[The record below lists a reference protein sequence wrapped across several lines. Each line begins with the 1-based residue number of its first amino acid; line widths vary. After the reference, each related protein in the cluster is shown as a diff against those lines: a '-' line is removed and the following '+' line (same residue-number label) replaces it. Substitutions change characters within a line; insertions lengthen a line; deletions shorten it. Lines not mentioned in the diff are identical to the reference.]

1 MLVPHLKNVS
11 ISKVETVTYAFCIFF
26 LMNPF
31 YLWHSNSSSL
41 FILIAS
47 IISIRKIRKPTK
59 KQAVFS
65 ILFFLIYLYV
75 VITVNLNLYGSI
87 SVLLLCLLPLL
98 SGIFLNDVFEF
109 FRKIISIFLIP
120 SLLTYIL
127 INIIGIDLPHSTIT
141 SINDIKDYD
150 YSKYLFLVQDI
161 DPFTIFPRF
170 CAYYDEPGVV
180 GTLTSVLL
188 LISRFNLKKWVNLP
202 IFIAGIFS
210 FSLVFNIV
218 LIIYFL
224 LFFKNKYKI
233 IVALILLPFIPLIV
247 KNEAINELI
256 FLRFQIA
263 DNKLSGDQRTTKEY
277 DEAYARFQKTDKFY
291 FGDKDNDFVSNSG
304 TSTYKNLIVLYGL
317 IPFII
322 YVTMF
327 VYYGYLKFRLKKDF
341 LIYILILVS
350 VLYQRPYITS
360 LYYVFL
366 LYVPLVILKRDKLPI
381 TSLVTNTHDENAHL
395 IIL

>member
-1 MLVPHLKNVS
+1 MLVPLPKNVL
-11 ISKVETVTYAFCIFF
+11 ISKIEAYAYAFCIFF

-59 KQAVFS
+59 KHAVFS
-65 ILFFLIYLYV
+65 LLFFLIYLYV

-87 SVLLLCLLPLL
+87 SVLLLCLLPFL
-98 SGIFLNDVFEF
+98 SGIFLNDVFEL

-127 INIIGIDLPHSTIT
+127 INFFGIDLTHSIIPG
-141 SINDIKDYD
+141 INDIKDYD

-180 GTLTSVLL
+180 GTLSSVLL
-188 LISRFNLKKWVNLP
+188 LISRFNLKKWVNIP

-233 IVALILLPFIPLIV
+233 IVVIILLPFIPLIV
-247 KNEAINELI
+247 KNEAINKLV
-256 FLRFQIA
+256 FLRFQIS

-277 DEAYARFQKTDKFY
+277 DEAFAIFQKTDKYY
-291 FGDKDNDFVSNSG
+291 FGDKNNNFVANSG
-304 TSTYKNLIVLYGL
+304 TSIYKNLIVLYGL

-322 YVTMF
+322 YVLLF
-327 VYYGYLKFRLKKDF
+327 VFYGYLKFRMKKEF
-341 LIYILILVS
+341 ILYLLILVS

-366 LYVPLVILKRDKLPI
+366 LYVPLVILKRDKLPMMKKPI
-381 TSLVTNTHDENAHL
+381 LV
-395 IIL
+395 